1 MSERRMCSV
10 ATYFR
15 YSSKRTWRQI
25 SQPIIGLATATFLR
39 VCSSS
44 FESIHFNSITYS
56 TEIPTFIVAGHE
68 TTAAATSWALY
79 ALAQYPAVQKKLRTE
94 LLTLCSDNPSME
106 DLQALPYLDM
116 VVKEVLRHHAPVP
129 AAVREAVEDDVIPL
143 DKPFIDRNGN
153 ICNEIQ

>member
-1 MSERRMCSV
+1 
-10 ATYFR
+10 
-15 YSSKRTWRQI
+15 
-25 SQPIIGLATATFLR
+25 
-39 VCSSS
+39 
-44 FESIHFNSITYS
+44 
-56 TEIPTFIVAGHE
+56 
-68 TTAAATSWALY
+68 
-79 ALAQYPAVQKKLRTE
+79 
-94 LLTLCSDNPSME
+94 ME

>member
-1 MSERRMCSV
+1 M
-10 ATYFR
+10 
-15 YSSKRTWRQI
+15 
-25 SQPIIGLATATFLR
+25 R
-39 VCSSS
+39 VRSSS
-44 FESIHFNSITYS
+44 WESTDFTPIAYHI
-56 TEIPTFIVAGHE
+56 EIPTFIVAGHE

-79 ALAQYPAVQKKLRTE
+79 ALAQHPAVQKRLRIE

-143 DKPFIDRNGN
+143 YKPFIDRNGN